1 MPLDDPFEAAR
12 LRLRTAVERLEHAV
26 EARLERETVVL
37 GAEIEIQRM
46 TADRGRLARELD
58 AALARN
64 ERLTQANREVSQ
76 RLVDAMERVRGVLQA
91 ASVRE

>member
-1 MPLDDPFEAAR
+1 MPLDDPFETAR
-12 LRLRTAVERLEHAV
+12 LRLRTAIERLEHAV
-26 EARLERETVVL
+26 EARLERETVVH
-37 GAEIEIQRM
+37 GAEVEIQRM

-76 RLVDAMERVRGVLQA
+76 RLVDAMERVRGVLEQH
-91 ASVRE
+91 R